1 MKKDELK
8 KYLYATM
15 TGCMIIGFGILLFF
29 VILKLDSIK
38 DLFQT
43 IVGILMPIIYG
54 LVIAYL
60 TIPIYNY
67 FMKKITI
74 WLNKKIKS
82 EKHVKLLAKGISI
95 ALTIILAIA
104 VVSGLIAMVIPQVVE
119 SISNIIQMAPE
130 SYNHF
135 LKWIQKVAADNPE
148 LRNFLIRNDAMGYLE
163 NWFNTFLMPNIQNIL
178 NGLTTGILLSIS
190 GVLNLVKNAVIGI
203 IVAIYVLNSKDTFVA
218 QGKKIAYSMF
228 REDHAKLVIDEVRFV
243 HKMFGGFISGKLLDS
258 LIIGIICFLV
268 MSLLNMPYVML
279 ISVIIGV
286 TNIVPFFGPFI
297 GAVPSALFI
306 LMEDPIQCVYFLIF
320 VLLLQQ
326 FDGNILGPKIL
337 GDSTGISSFWVLFS
351 ILLFGGLFGF
361 VGMIIGVPTF
371 AVFYDLISRSVN
383 HGLRKKKLST
393 NTNEYKKK

>member
-1 MKKDELK
+1 
-8 KYLYATM
+8 M